1 MSYLLELYLTKCFLS
16 VGGEE
21 DLKPMAE
28 EEEDELYEL
37 LPNGE
42 TSDVSSE
49 AEEKSEMAECED
61 SNAASCQTEDTLNF
75 QRSIIEDIR
84 SVLIRSP
91 LENIFCFIVLS
102 RRRKTFLVFFSP
114 DRKHEFG
121 IGVELNAESQKL
133 MQTQQE
139 RLGRSLDRL
148 STELY
153 SKDTHFVLELIQ
165 VASALFSLTQNLV
178 CQLLLYLFLI

>member
-1 MSYLLELYLTKCFLS
+1 MLS
-16 VGGEE
+16 
-21 DLKPMAE
+21 
-28 EEEDELYEL
+28 

-49 AEEKSEMAECED
+49 AEGGQGEAESEIPDTEQNDLAD
-61 SNAASCQTEDTLNF
+61 CQSETTMDP

-84 SVLIRSP
+84 FVPSFHSVILAMHCLPLIY
-91 LENIFCFIVLS
+91 
-102 RRRKTFLVFFSP
+102 TFFLLLFSLP
-114 DRKHEFG
+114 DRKSEFG
-121 IGVELNAESQKL
+121 IGVELGAEGQKL
-133 MQTQQE
+133 MQVHQD

-165 VASALFSLTQNLV
+165 VASTTFTPIKMSPNSCLFFT
-178 CQLLLYLFLI
+178 CYFLYLFI